1 MKTRIYS
8 LFLIVL
14 FPFLLALTTSC
25 NEEEVSD
32 ENTYTNISRS
42 ITSCITDIYNQNL
55 AGKPSGTQ
63 NITTEGPL
71 GGTVIITGSNSVT
84 DDGLNSLDFSYEL
97 QNVKYIYVSQYYT
110 TEITINGTIT
120 EKGSFNND
128 DKVKS
133 LSYKSSNIQ
142 IVGSIYYTE
151 NEKIKREINLSGT
164 ISINHGWS
172 STDAIICGNSISY

>member
-32 ENTYTNISRS
+32 VNMYTNVSRS

-63 NITTEGPL
+63 NISAEGPL
-71 GGTVIITGSNSVT
+71 GGTVIITGSNSVS

-97 QNVKYIYVSQYYT
+97 QSVKYIYVSQYYT
-110 TEITINGTIT
+110 TEITITGTIT
-120 EKGSFNND
+120 EKGSFKND
-128 DKVKS
+128 DNFKS
-133 LSYKSSNIQ
+133 ISYKSTNIR
-142 IVGSIYYTE
+142 ITGSISYTE
-151 NEKIKREINLSGT
+151 NNKMTREIDLSGNIT
-164 ISINHGWS
+164 INKGWS
-172 STDAIICGNSISY
+172 TTDAIISGYSVSY